1 MFSYFVWE
9 LYAIALAC
17 IADFQ
22 AVNGLIVDVTAM
34 QIVDIL
40 GAQLRVPLL
49 NEFCARI
56 ECGLPIVRLIVEGY
70 SCEICEFMKCLC
82 SVPVELT
89 IGAEVDNVAAL
100 GVSVVIV
107 IVVVDNER

>member
-1 MFSYFVWE
+1 VFSYFVGE
-9 LYAIALAC
+9 LYAIALTC
-17 IADFQ
+17 VADFQ
-22 AVNGLIVDVTAM
+22 AVNGLIVNVTAM

-49 NEFCARI
+49 NKFCTRI
-56 ECGLPIVRLIVEGY
+56 KCGLPIVRLIVEGY
-70 SCEICEFMKCLC
+70 TCEICEFMECLC

-89 IGAEVDNVAAL
+89 VGAEVDNVTAL

>member
-1 MFSYFVWE
+1 MFSYFVGE
-9 LYAIALAC
+9 FYAIALAC
-17 IADFQ
+17 VADFQ
-22 AVNGLIVDVTAM
+22 AVNGLIVNVTAM

-56 ECGLPIVRLIVEGY
+56 ECGFPIVRLIVEGY
-70 SCEICEFMKCLC
+70 TCEISEFMECFC
-82 SVPVELT
+82 SVSVELT
-89 IGAEVDNVAAL
+89 VGAEVDNVTTL
-100 GVSVVIV
+100 GVPVVIV

>member
-1 MFSYFVWE
+1 VFSYFVGE
-9 LYAIALAC
+9 LYAIALTRV
-17 IADFQ
+17 ADFQ

-34 QIVDIL
+34 QIVNIL

-56 ECGLPIVRLIVEGY
+56 ECGFPVVRLIVEGY
-70 SCEICEFMKCLC
+70 SCEICEFMERLC
-82 SVPVELT
+82 SVSIEFTV
-89 IGAEVDNVAAL
+89 GAKIDNVAAL

>member
-1 MFSYFVWE
+1 MFGYFVGE
-9 LYAIALAC
+9 LYAIALARV
-17 IADFQ
+17 ADFQ
-22 AVNGLIVDVTAM
+22 AVNGLIVNVTAV

-40 GAQLRVPLL
+40 RAQLRVPLL

-56 ECGLPIVRLIVEGY
+56 ECGFPVVRLIVEGY

-82 SVPVELT
+82 SVPVVLT
-89 IGAEVDNVAAL
+89 IGAEVDNVATL

>member
-17 IADFQ
+17 VADFQ
-22 AVNGLIVDVTAM
+22 TVNGLIVNVTAV

-40 GAQLRVPLL
+40 RAQLRVPLL

-56 ECGLPIVRLIVEGY
+56 ECGFPIVRLIVEGY
-70 SCEICEFMKCLC
+70 SCEICEFVQCLC
-82 SVPVELT
+82 SVSIKFTV
-89 IGAEVDNVAAL
+89 GAEVDNVATL

-107 IVVVDNER
+107 IVVVDNKR

>member
-1 MFSYFVWE
+1 MFGYFVGE
-9 LYAIALAC
+9 LYAIALARV
-17 IADFQ
+17 ADFQ

-56 ECGLPIVRLIVEGY
+56 ECGFPIVRLIVEGY
-70 SCEICEFMKCLC
+70 SCEICEFMKCFC
-82 SVPVELT
+82 SVSIKFTV
-89 IGAEVDNVAAL
+89 GAEVDNVAAL